1 MDLYDGYVV
10 VDTIAADLVEI
21 PYETAT
27 KPVDDPPP
35 F

>member
-1 MDLYDGYVV
+1 MDLYDGYVI
-10 VDTIAADLVEI
+10 VDTIAAQLVEI
-21 PYETAT
+21 PYGIAT

>member
-10 VDTIAADLVEI
+10 VDTIAAQLAEFNFGTVV
-21 PYETAT
+21 
-27 KPVDDPPP
+27 VDDPPP